1 MTFGLPL
8 TLYTLLFDNM
18 SKENVDAT
26 KLITPLT
33 TQFFLDFLEDN
44 MYLAKI

>member
-1 MTFGLPL
+1 MTLGLPL